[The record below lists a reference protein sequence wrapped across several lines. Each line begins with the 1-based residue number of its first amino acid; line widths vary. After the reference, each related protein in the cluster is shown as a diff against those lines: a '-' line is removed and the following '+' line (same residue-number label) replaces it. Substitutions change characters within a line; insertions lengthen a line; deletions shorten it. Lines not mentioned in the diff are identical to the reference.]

1 MALGPMKYTSPEL
14 SSHLVGPVTTLAT
27 CWRITRTD
35 GAVFRF
41 TDHDRDLM
49 VDGEVYQASAAYS
62 RTAISNDAGM
72 GVDNLDVEGVFDSA
86 AVTEEELRAGLFDR
100 AEVRIFLVNWADPSM
115 GILRLRRGW
124 FGEVVLTEQDV
135 FRTELRGLT
144 QALQQRIGELYS
156 PECRADLGDQRCR
169 VPIQPP
175 EIERLTA
182 YTLGDIVRVRTTG
195 TLASFTLPIVN
206 GGFEAD
212 GAGDGSGFTPTG
224 WTKVSGDWDVHDAG
238 NGGLSPAAGD
248 FYLEGGSSASG
259 ELAQS
264 IDLISTGLD
273 PAQID
278 ADAYR
283 LDLALS
289 RANSFPDDLGRV
301 IVEAL
306 DDLTN
311 VLSTILD
318 TGFEV
323 IVPEDSWVQ
332 RGISQ
337 AQLPSSTRALRI
349 RLLHQLVAGSQS
361 NAAFDDISAVATD
374 TTASLPTSADFENR
388 IYRCVVAGM
397 TAAVQPDYDTTIGE
411 QTTDGSAVFEA
422 MEAWSRSGAV
432 VGVVDRASFT
442 AAIDEPR
449 AVDGWFA
456 GGVLTWESGPNAG
469 RPVEVKAWTQATGQI
484 ELLFPVGYAI
494 RVGDLFRLH
503 PGCDK
508 RLDTCIDRFA
518 NVLNFRGEPYV
529 PGQDSL
535 MTYP

>member
-1 MALGPMKYTSPEL
+1 MKAASPALAL
-14 SSHLVGPVTTLAT
+14 HLAGSVTTLAT

-35 GAVFRF
+35 GMVFRF
-41 TDHDRDLM
+41 TDHDRNLV
-49 VDGEVYQASAAYS
+49 VDGEVYAASAAYS

-72 GVDNLDVEGVFDSA
+72 GVDNLDVEGVFDSS
-86 AVTEEELRAGLFDR
+86 AVTEEELRAGLFDQ

-124 FGEVVLTEQDV
+124 FGEVVLTEQGV

-144 QALQQRIGELYS
+144 QVLQQRIGDLYS
-156 PECRADLGDQRCR
+156 PECRADLGDHRCR
-169 VPIQPP
+169 VPIHPP
-175 EIERLTA
+175 EIARSTA
-182 YTLGDIVRVRTTG
+182 YAVGDIVRVRTTG
-195 TLASFTLPIVN
+195 TPVSLTLPIVN

-224 WTKVSGDWDVHDAG
+224 WALVSGDWDVHDAG

-264 IDLISTGLD
+264 IDLVSSGLD

-278 ADAYR
+278 AYAYR
-283 LDLALS
+283 LDLTLS

-301 IVEAL
+301 VVEAL
-306 DDLTN
+306 DASTN
-311 VLSTILD
+311 VLSIILD

-332 RGISQ
+332 RGVSQ
-337 AQLPSSTRALRI
+337 AQFPSGARALRI

-361 NAAFDDISAVATD
+361 NAAFDAISAVATD
-374 TTASLPTSADFENR
+374 TTALLPTSADFENR
-388 IYRCVVAGM
+388 IYRCVVAGT
-397 TAAVQPDYDTTIGE
+397 TAPAQPTYDTTVGE

-422 MEAWSRSGAV
+422 MEAWSRSGLV
-432 VGVVDRASFT
+432 VSAIDRTSLT

-456 GGVLTWESGPNAG
+456 GGVLTWESGANAG
-469 RPVEVKAWTQATGQI
+469 RSIEVKAWTQATGQL
-484 ELLFPVGYAI
+484 ELFLPMGYAI
-494 RVGDLFRLH
+494 ESGDLFRVH

-529 PGQDSL
+529 PGADSL
-535 MTYP
+535 VSYPDAK

>member
-1 MALGPMKYTSPEL
+1 VKAVSTALAT
-14 SSHLVGPVTTLAT
+14 HLAGEVTTLAT

-41 TDHDRDLM
+41 TDHDRDLV
-49 VDGEVYQASAAYS
+49 VDGEVYAASAAYS

-72 GVDNLDVEGVFDSA
+72 GVDNLDVEGVFESA
-86 AVTEEELRAGLFDR
+86 AVTEEELRAGLFDQ

-115 GILRLRRGW
+115 GVLRLRRGW
-124 FGEVVLTEQDV
+124 FGEVVLTEQGV

-156 PECRADLGDQRCR
+156 PECRADLGDHRCR
-169 VPIQPP
+169 VAIQPP
-175 EIERLTA
+175 EIERSTGYA
-182 YTLGDIVRVRTTG
+182 VGDIVRVRTTG
-195 TLASFTLPIVN
+195 TPVSLTLPIVN

-264 IDLISTGLD
+264 IDLVSSGLD

-283 LDLALS
+283 LDLSVS

-306 DDLTN
+306 DAAAN
-311 VLSTILD
+311 VLATILD

-332 RGISQ
+332 RGVAQ
-337 AQLPSSTRALRI
+337 AQFPSGTRVLRI
-349 RLLHQLVAGSQS
+349 RLLHQLVTGSQS
-361 NAAFDDISAVATD
+361 NAAFDAISAVVTD

-388 IYRCVVAGM
+388 DYRCVVPGT
-397 TAAVQPDYDTTIGE
+397 TAAVGPVYDTTIGE

-422 MEAWSRSGAV
+422 MEAWSRSGLVTDVIDHAV
-432 VGVVDRASFT
+432 FT

-456 GGVLTWESGPNAG
+456 GGVLTWETGANAG
-469 RPVEVKAWTQATGQI
+469 GSIEVKSWTQAPGAI
-484 ELLFPVGYAI
+484 ELFLPVGYTI
-494 RVGDLFRLH
+494 ESGDLFRVH

-508 RLDTCIDRFA
+508 RLDTCIERFA
-518 NVLNFRGEPYV
+518 NVLNFRGEPYL
-529 PGQDSL
+529 PGTDSL
-535 MTYP
+535 MGYPDAR

>member
-1 MALGPMKYTSPEL
+1 VKTVSPSL
-14 SSHLVGPVTTLAT
+14 ASHLAGSVTTLAT
-27 CWRITRTD
+27 CWRITRVD
-35 GAVFRF
+35 GVVFRF
-41 TDHDRDLM
+41 TDHDQDL
-49 VDGEVYQASAAYS
+49 VVEGEVYEASAAYS

-115 GILRLRRGW
+115 GALRLRRGW
-124 FGEVVLTEQDV
+124 FGEVVLTEQGV

-144 QALQQRIGELYS
+144 QALSQRIGELYS
-156 PECRADLGDQRCR
+156 PECRADLGDHRCR
-169 VPIQPP
+169 VPNLPP
-175 EIERLTA
+175 EIQGSTVYA
-182 YTLGDIVRVRTTG
+182 VGDIVRVRTTG
-195 TLASFTLPIVN
+195 TLVSLALPIVN

-212 GAGDGSGFTPTG
+212 GAGDDAGFTPTG

-264 IDLISTGLD
+264 IDLVSSGLH

-283 LDLALS
+283 PDLTLS

-301 IVEAL
+301 IVEAV
-306 DDLTN
+306 DDSTN
-311 VLSTILD
+311 VLATILD

-323 IVPEDSWVQ
+323 IEPEDSWVQ
-332 RGISQ
+332 RGVSQ
-337 AQLPSSTRALRI
+337 AQLPSGTRALRI
-349 RLLHQLVAGSQS
+349 RLLHQLVAGGQS
-361 NAAFDDISAVATD
+361 NAAFDDISAGVTD
-374 TTASLPTSADFENR
+374 TTASAPTAADFENR
-388 IYRCVVAGM
+388 IYRCVVPGT
-397 TAAVQPDYDTTIGE
+397 TAAVGPVYDTTVGE

-422 MEAWSRSGAV
+422 MEAWSRSGTV
-432 VGVVDRASFT
+432 VNVVDRASFT

-469 RPVEVKAWTQATGQI
+469 RAIEVESSTQATGQL
-484 ELLFPVGYAI
+484 ELLLPMGYAI
-494 RVGDLFRLH
+494 QPGDLFRVQ

-508 RLDTCIDRFA
+508 RLDTCIERFA

-535 MTYP
+535 MTYPDAN